1 MVHLGGGGSGGAGYQ
16 TMMPTCTGQDE
27 SSVHSSHSFS
37 VGVSAVSRAESALIA
52 LQHGSHPAALHTVIV
67 ALIAI
72 LDGLSLCHSLSVC
85 LAGCPSVCPFACPYL
100 LYRWTNTELEGSTF
114 SFGVCMGCR

>member
-1 MVHLGGGGSGGAGYQ
+1 MVHLGGGGAGYQ
-16 TMMPTCTGQDE
+16 MMMPTCTGQDE
-27 SSVHSSHSFS
+27 SSVHWTGHSSHSFS

-85 LAGCPSVCPFACPYL
+85 LAGRQFVRLRVPTCYIVGQTQS
-100 LYRWTNTELEGSTF
+100 
-114 SFGVCMGCR
+114 